1 MKQETVDVAI
11 RSGILAMGT
20 GTAWTL
26 QDFSHLA
33 AIIAAM
39 CTAGYALVSL
49 FFVIRKWYRLEK
61 SGWRSHDTDHSPLDE
76 RKRRGR
82 E

>member
-1 MKQETVDVAI
+1 MKQETVDVAV
-11 RSGILAMGT
+11 RSTILAMGT
-20 GTAWTL
+20 TTAWTL

-33 AIIAAM
+33 AIIAAL

-61 SGWRSHDTDHSPLDE
+61 HNWHSYDTDRAELDE
-76 RKRRGR
+76 RNKRGR

>member
-1 MKQETVDVAI
+1 MKQETADVAI

-49 FFVIRKWYRLEK
+49 FFVVRKWYRLEK
-61 SGWRSHDTDHSPLDE
+61 SGWRLYDSSHSPFDE
-76 RKRRGR
+76 RKDRGR